1 MKSETGVRRMRAAL
15 WARSAR
21 GYVTT
26 VGATLA
32 ALAVMSVGLA
42 PAATADDIQSQQWYL
57 DAMNAQ
63 GLWKVSTGKGISV
76 AVVDTG
82 VNPETNSLKG
92 QVLPGVDVTGTAGDE
107 TDDYVG
113 HGTSMAELIA
123 GTGRGGGLKGVA
135 PGAKIIPIRTV
146 LLGIGKKGEE
156 QGDTSAKAIRAAADS
171 DAKIISMSFG
181 DDSTAEGEI
190 EAVQYARG
198 KGKLLIASVGN
209 GADKGENY
217 IGYPA
222 KYPGVV
228 GVSAINENGEVAKF
242 SESGAY
248 VDLASPGVD
257 VPVWCNNKFKSYCSK
272 SAGTSQATAI
282 TSGAAALIWS
292 VHPKWT
298 ANQVLRVM
306 IDTAGRDWP
315 KNTPS
320 RYLGYGT
327 IRPAQVLLKGKG
339 DPGAADVDPVSN
351 KKTPGLTTG
360 TAASPSASA
369 SASTSSQA
377 PNSTSGGQT
386 SAAASTSDSSGNTTL
401 WIALGAAAAVVVL
414 GGGAF
419 AVARSRRGV

>member
-1 MKSETGVRRMRAAL
+1 M
-15 WARSAR
+15 
-21 GYVTT
+21 TT
-26 VGATLA
+26 VGATLG
-32 ALAVMSVGLA
+32 ALAVMSVGPA
-42 PAATADDIQSQQWYL
+42 PAAAADDIQSQQWYL
-57 DAMNAQ
+57 NAMNAQ

-82 VNPETNSLKG
+82 VNPDTNSLKG
-92 QVLPGVDVTGTAGDE
+92 QVLPGVDATGTTGDE
-107 TDDYVG
+107 TDDYAG

-146 LLGIGKKGEE
+146 LLGIGKKGE
-156 QGDTSAKAIRAAADS
+156 QKGDTSAKAIRAAADS
-171 DAKIISMSFG
+171 DAKIINMSFG
-181 DDSTAEGEI
+181 TYSEDDGER
-190 EAVQYARG
+190 EAVQYAQS
-198 KGKLLIASVGN
+198 KGKLLIAAVGN
-209 GADKGENY
+209 AADIAKNY

-242 SESGAY
+242 SQDGAY

-257 VPVWCNNKFKSYCSK
+257 VPTWCDKTFKSYCAQSN
-272 SAGTSQATAI
+272 GTSQAAAI
-282 TSGAAALIWS
+282 TSGAAALIWAA
-292 VHPKWT
+292 HPKWT

-315 KNTPS
+315 KSTPS

-339 DPGAADVDPVSN
+339 VPGAADVDPVTN
-351 KKTPGLTTG
+351 KKTPGLSVG
-360 TAASPSASA
+360 ASPSA

-377 PNSTSGGQT
+377 SNSTSNART
-386 SAAASTSDSSGNTTL
+386 SAAGSSSDSSGNTTL
-401 WIALGAAAAVVVL
+401 WVALGAAAAVVVI

-419 AVARSRRGV
+419 AVIRSRRGV

>member
-1 MKSETGVRRMRAAL
+1 M
-15 WARSAR
+15 
-21 GYVTT
+21 
-26 VGATLA
+26 GATLG

-42 PAATADDIQSQQWYL
+42 PSAAADDIQSQQWYL

-63 GLWKVSTGKGISV
+63 GLWKASTGKGISV

-82 VNPETNSLKG
+82 VNPDTSSLKG
-92 QVLPGVDVTGTAGDE
+92 QVLPGVDVTEAAGDE
-107 TDDYVG
+107 TNDYEG

-123 GTGRGGGLKGVA
+123 GTGSGGGLRGVA
-135 PGAKIIPIRTV
+135 PGAKIIPIRTA
-146 LLGIGKKGEE
+146 LTGIDKKAEK
-156 QGDTSAKAIRAAADS
+156 QGDTTVKAIRAAADS

-181 DDSTAEGEI
+181 GDFPIDGEP

-209 GADKGENY
+209 GADQGENY

-222 KYPGVV
+222 KDPGVV

-282 TSGAAALIWS
+282 ASGAAALIWS
-292 VHPKWT
+292 AHPKWT

-339 DPGAADVDPVSN
+339 DPGAADIDPVSN

-360 TAASPSASA
+360 TAASPSA

-401 WIALGAAAAVVVL
+401 WVALGAAAAVVVL

-419 AVARSRRGV
+419 AVARSRRGA

>member
-1 MKSETGVRRMRAAL
+1 MKSGTGVRRMRAAL
-15 WARSAR
+15 WARHAR
-21 GYVTT
+21 RHVTT
-26 VGATLA
+26 MGATLG
-32 ALAVMSVGLA
+32 ALAVMSVGPA
-42 PAATADDIQSQQWYL
+42 PAAAADGVQSQQWYL

-82 VNPETNSLKG
+82 VNPNTNSLKG
-92 QVLPGVDVTGTAGDE
+92 QVLPGVDVTGSTGDE
-107 TDDYVG
+107 TDDYTG

-123 GTGRGGGLKGVA
+123 GTGSGGGIKGVA

-171 DAKIISMSFG
+171 DAKIISMSFETFSAFDG
-181 DDSTAEGEI
+181 GL
-190 EAVQYARG
+190 EAVQYAES
-198 KGKLLIASVGN
+198 KGKLLIAGVGN
-209 GADKGENY
+209 SADIAKNY

-242 SESGAY
+242 SQDGAY

-257 VPVWCNNKFKSYCSK
+257 VPTWCDKTFKSYCPQSN
-272 SAGTSQATAI
+272 GTSQATAI

-292 VHPKWT
+292 AHPKWT

-315 KNTPS
+315 KSTPS

-339 DPGAADVDPVSN
+339 VPGAADVDPVTN
-351 KKTPGLTTG
+351 KKTPGLSVG
-360 TAASPSASA
+360 ASPSA

-377 PNSTSGGQT
+377 SNSASNART
-386 SAAASTSDSSGNTTL
+386 SAAGSSSDSSGNTTL
-401 WIALGAAAAVVVL
+401 WVALGAAAAVVVI

-419 AVARSRRGV
+419 AVIRSRRGV

>member
-1 MKSETGVRRMRAAL
+1 M
-15 WARSAR
+15 
-21 GYVTT
+21 TT
-26 VGATLA
+26 VGATLG

-42 PAATADDIQSQQWYL
+42 PSAAADDIQSQQWYL

-63 GLWKVSTGKGISV
+63 GLWKASTGKGISV

-82 VNPETNSLKG
+82 VNPDTSSLKG
-92 QVLPGVDVTGTAGDE
+92 QVLPGVDVTEAAGDE
-107 TDDYVG
+107 TNDYEG

-123 GTGRGGGLKGVA
+123 GTGSGGGLRGVA
-135 PGAKIIPIRTV
+135 PGAKIIPIRTA
-146 LLGIGKKGEE
+146 LTGIDKKAEK
-156 QGDTSAKAIRAAADS
+156 QGDTTVKAIRAAADS

-181 DDSTAEGEI
+181 GDFPIDGEP

-209 GADKGENY
+209 GADQGENY

-222 KYPGVV
+222 KDPGVV

-282 TSGAAALIWS
+282 ASGAAALIWS
-292 VHPKWT
+292 AHPKWT

-339 DPGAADVDPVSN
+339 DPGAADIDPVSN

-360 TAASPSASA
+360 TAASPSA

-401 WIALGAAAAVVVL
+401 WVALGAAAAVVVL

-419 AVARSRRGV
+419 AVARSRRGA

>member
-1 MKSETGVRRMRAAL
+1 M
-15 WARSAR
+15 
-21 GYVTT
+21 TT
-26 VGATLA
+26 VGATLG

-42 PAATADDIQSQQWYL
+42 PSAAADDVQSQQWYL

-82 VNPETNSLKG
+82 VNPDTSSLKG
-92 QVLPGVDVTGTAGDE
+92 QVLPGVDVTRAAGDE
-107 TDDYVG
+107 TDDYLS

-123 GTGRGGGLKGVA
+123 GTGKGGGLKGVA
-135 PGAKIIPIRTV
+135 PGAKIIPIRTA
-146 LLGIGKKGEE
+146 LTGIDKKTEK
-156 QGDTSAKAIRAAADS
+156 QGDTLVKAIRTAADS
-171 DAKIISMSFG
+171 DAKIISMSLSG
-181 DDSTAEGEI
+181 DFPVDGEL
-190 EAVQYARG
+190 EAVQYAQS
-198 KGKLLIASVGN
+198 KGKLLIAGVGN

-222 KYPGVV
+222 KDPGVV

-257 VPVWCNNKFKSYCSK
+257 VPVWCDNKFKSYCPQRG
-272 SAGTSQATAI
+272 GTSQATAI

-339 DPGAADVDPVSN
+339 DPGAADIDPVSN

-360 TAASPSASA
+360 TAASPSA

-401 WIALGAAAAVVVL
+401 WIALGAAAVVVVL

>member
-1 MKSETGVRRMRAAL
+1 M
-15 WARSAR
+15 
-21 GYVTT
+21 TT
-26 VGATLA
+26 VGATLG
-32 ALAVMSVGLA
+32 ALAVMSVGPA
-42 PAATADDIQSQQWYL
+42 PAAAADGVQSQQWYL

-82 VNPETNSLKG
+82 VNPNTNSLKG
-92 QVLPGVDVTGTAGDE
+92 QVLPGVDVTGSTGDE
-107 TDDYVG
+107 TDDYTG

-123 GTGRGGGLKGVA
+123 GTGSGDGIKGVA

-171 DAKIISMSFG
+171 DAKIISMSFETFSAFDG
-181 DDSTAEGEI
+181 GL
-190 EAVQYARG
+190 EAVQYAEN
-198 KGKLLIASVGN
+198 KGKLLIAGVGN
-209 GADKGENY
+209 SADIAKNY

-242 SESGAY
+242 SQDGAY

-257 VPVWCNNKFKSYCSK
+257 VPTWCDKTFKSYCPQSN
-272 SAGTSQATAI
+272 GTSQATAI

-292 VHPKWT
+292 AHPKWT

-315 KNTPS
+315 KSTPS

-339 DPGAADVDPVSN
+339 VPGAADVDPVTN
-351 KKTPGLTTG
+351 KKTPGLSVG
-360 TAASPSASA
+360 ASPSA

-377 PNSTSGGQT
+377 SNSTSNDRT
-386 SAAASTSDSSGNTTL
+386 SAAGSSSDSSGNTTL
-401 WIALGAAAAVVVL
+401 WVALGAAAAVVVI

-419 AVARSRRGV
+419 AVIRSRRGV

>member
-1 MKSETGVRRMRAAL
+1 
-15 WARSAR
+15 
-21 GYVTT
+21 
-26 VGATLA
+26 
-32 ALAVMSVGLA
+32 
-42 PAATADDIQSQQWYL
+42 
-57 DAMNAQ
+57 MNAQ

-82 VNPETNSLKG
+82 VNPDTNSLKG
-92 QVLPGVDVTGTAGDE
+92 QVLPGVDATGTTGDE
-107 TDDYVG
+107 TDDYAG

-171 DAKIISMSFG
+171 DAKIINMSFG
-181 DDSTAEGEI
+181 TYSEDDGER
-190 EAVQYARG
+190 EAVQYAQS
-198 KGKLLIASVGN
+198 KGKLLIAAVGN
-209 GADKGENY
+209 AADIAKNY

-242 SESGAY
+242 SQDGAY

-257 VPVWCNNKFKSYCSK
+257 VPTWCDKTFKSYCAQSN
-272 SAGTSQATAI
+272 GTSQAAAI
-282 TSGAAALIWS
+282 TSGAAALIWAA
-292 VHPKWT
+292 HPKWT

-315 KNTPS
+315 KSTPS

-339 DPGAADVDPVSN
+339 VPGAADVDPVTN
-351 KKTPGLTTG
+351 KKTPGPSVG
-360 TAASPSASA
+360 ASPSA

-377 PNSTSGGQT
+377 SNSTSNGRT
-386 SAAASTSDSSGNTTL
+386 SAAGSSSDSSGNTTL
-401 WIALGAAAAVVVL
+401 WVALGAAAAVVVI

-419 AVARSRRGV
+419 AVIRSRRGV

>member
-1 MKSETGVRRMRAAL
+1 M
-15 WARSAR
+15 
-21 GYVTT
+21 TT
-26 VGATLA
+26 VGATLG
-32 ALAVMSVGLA
+32 ALAVMSVGPA
-42 PAATADDIQSQQWYL
+42 PAAAADGVQSQQWYL

-82 VNPETNSLKG
+82 VNPNTNSLKG
-92 QVLPGVDVTGTAGDE
+92 QVLPGVDVTGSTGDE
-107 TDDYVG
+107 TDDYTG

-123 GTGRGGGLKGVA
+123 GTGSGGGIKGVA

-171 DAKIISMSFG
+171 DAKIISMSFETFSAFDG
-181 DDSTAEGEI
+181 GL
-190 EAVQYARG
+190 EAVQYAES
-198 KGKLLIASVGN
+198 KGKLLIAGVGN
-209 GADKGENY
+209 SADIAKNY

-228 GVSAINENGEVAKF
+228 GVSAINEKGEVAKF
-242 SESGAY
+242 SQDGAY

-257 VPVWCNNKFKSYCSK
+257 VPTWCDKTFKSYCPQSN
-272 SAGTSQATAI
+272 GTSQATAI
-282 TSGAAALIWS
+282 TSGAAALIWAA
-292 VHPKWT
+292 HPKWT

-315 KNTPS
+315 KSTPS

-339 DPGAADVDPVSN
+339 VPGAADVDPVTN
-351 KKTPGLTTG
+351 KQTPGLSVG
-360 TAASPSASA
+360 ASPSA

-377 PNSTSGGQT
+377 SNSTSDART
-386 SAAASTSDSSGNTTL
+386 SAAGSSSDSSGNTTL
-401 WIALGAAAAVVVL
+401 WVALGAAAAVVVI

-419 AVARSRRGV
+419 AVIRSRRGV

>member
-1 MKSETGVRRMRAAL
+1 MKSGTGVRRIRAAL

-21 GYVTT
+21 RHVTT
-26 VGATLA
+26 VGATLG

-42 PAATADDIQSQQWYL
+42 PSAAADDNIQSQQWYL

-82 VNPETNSLKG
+82 VNPDTSSLKG
-92 QVLPGVDVTGTAGDE
+92 QVLPGVDVTKAAGDE
-107 TDDYVG
+107 TDDYLG

-123 GTGRGGGLKGVA
+123 GTGRGGGLRGVA
-135 PGAKIIPIRTV
+135 PGAEIIPIRTA
-146 LLGIGKKGEE
+146 LTGIGKKAEK
-156 QGDTSAKAIRAAADS
+156 QGDTLVKAIRAAADS
-171 DAKIISMSFG
+171 NAKIISMSLSG
-181 DDSTAEGEI
+181 DFPVDGGL
-190 EAVQYARG
+190 EAVQYAQS
-198 KGKLLIASVGN
+198 KGKLLIAGVGN
-209 GADKGENY
+209 GADSGENY

-257 VPVWCNNKFKSYCSK
+257 VPTWCDKTFKAYCPQRN
-272 SAGTSQATAI
+272 GTSQATAI

-292 VHPKWT
+292 AHPKWT

-315 KNTPS
+315 KDTPS

-339 DPGAADVDPVSN
+339 DPGAADIDPVSN

-360 TAASPSASA
+360 TTASPSA

-401 WIALGAAAAVVVL
+401 WVALGAAAVVVVL

-419 AVARSRRGV
+419 AVARSRRGA

>member
-1 MKSETGVRRMRAAL
+1 MRAAL
-15 WARSAR
+15 WARHAR
-21 GYVTT
+21 RHVTT
-26 VGATLA
+26 VGATLG

-42 PAATADDIQSQQWYL
+42 PAAAADDIQSQQWYL

-82 VNPETNSLKG
+82 VNPDTNSLKG
-92 QVLPGVDVTGTAGDE
+92 QVLPGVDATGTTGDE
-107 TDDYVG
+107 TDDYAG

-146 LLGIGKKGEE
+146 LLGIGKKGE
-156 QGDTSAKAIRAAADS
+156 QKGDTSAKAIRAAADS
-171 DAKIISMSFG
+171 DAKIINMSFG
-181 DDSTAEGEI
+181 TYSEDDGER
-190 EAVQYARG
+190 EAVQYAQS
-198 KGKLLIASVGN
+198 KGKLLIAAVGN
-209 GADKGENY
+209 AADIAKNY

-242 SESGAY
+242 SQDGAY

-257 VPVWCNNKFKSYCSK
+257 VPTWCDKTFKSYCAQSN
-272 SAGTSQATAI
+272 GTSQAAAI
-282 TSGAAALIWS
+282 TSGAAALIWAA
-292 VHPKWT
+292 HPKWT

-315 KNTPS
+315 KSTPS

-339 DPGAADVDPVSN
+339 VPGAADVDPVTN
-351 KKTPGLTTG
+351 KKTPGPSVG
-360 TAASPSASA
+360 ASPSA

-377 PNSTSGGQT
+377 SNSTSDGRT
-386 SAAASTSDSSGNTTL
+386 SAAGSSSDSSGNTTL
-401 WIALGAAAAVVVL
+401 WVALGAAAAVVVI

-419 AVARSRRGV
+419 AVIRSRRGV

>member
-1 MKSETGVRRMRAAL
+1 M
-15 WARSAR
+15 
-21 GYVTT
+21 TT
-26 VGATLA
+26 VGATLG

-42 PAATADDIQSQQWYL
+42 PSAAADDIQSQQWYL

-82 VNPETNSLKG
+82 VNPDTSSLKG
-92 QVLPGVDVTGTAGDE
+92 QVLPGVDVTEAAGDE
-107 TDDYVG
+107 TNDYEG

-123 GTGRGGGLKGVA
+123 GTGGGGGLRGVA
-135 PGAKIIPIRTV
+135 PGAKIIPIRTA
-146 LLGIGKKGEE
+146 LTGIDKKAEK
-156 QGDTSAKAIRAAADS
+156 QGDTTVKAIRAAADS

-181 DDSTAEGEI
+181 GDFPIDGEP
-190 EAVQYARG
+190 EAVQYARS

-209 GADKGENY
+209 GADQGENY

-222 KYPGVV
+222 KDPGVV

-257 VPVWCNNKFKSYCSK
+257 VPLWCNNKFRSYCSK
-272 SAGTSQATAI
+272 SAGTSQAAAI

-292 VHPKWT
+292 AHPKWT

-339 DPGAADVDPVSN
+339 DPGAADIDPVSN

-360 TAASPSASA
+360 TATSPSA
-369 SASTSSQA
+369 SASTSSKA
-377 PNSTSGGQT
+377 PNPTSGGQT

-401 WIALGAAAAVVVL
+401 WVALGAAAAVVVL

-419 AVARSRRGV
+419 AVVRSRRGA

>member
-1 MKSETGVRRMRAAL
+1 M
-15 WARSAR
+15 
-21 GYVTT
+21 TT
-26 VGATLA
+26 VGATLG

-42 PAATADDIQSQQWYL
+42 PAAAADDIQSQQWYL

-82 VNPETNSLKG
+82 VNPDTNSLKG
-92 QVLPGVDVTGTAGDE
+92 QVLPGVDVTGTTGDE
-107 TDDYVG
+107 TDDYTG

-123 GTGRGGGLKGVA
+123 GTGSGDGLKGVA

-171 DAKIISMSFG
+171 DAKIISMSFETFSAFDG
-181 DDSTAEGEI
+181 GL
-190 EAVQYARG
+190 EAVQYAES
-198 KGKLLIASVGN
+198 KGKLLIAGVGN
-209 GADKGENY
+209 SADIAKNY

-228 GVSAINENGEVAKF
+228 GVSAINQNGEVAKF
-242 SESGAY
+242 SQDGAY

-257 VPVWCNNKFKSYCSK
+257 VPTWCDKTLKSYCAK
-272 SAGTSQATAI
+272 SNGTSQATAI

-292 VHPKWT
+292 AHPKWT

-315 KNTPS
+315 KSTPS

-327 IRPAQVLLKGKG
+327 IRPAQVLLKDKG
-339 DPGAADVDPVSN
+339 DPGAADVDPVTN
-351 KKTPGLTTG
+351 KKTPGLS
-360 TAASPSASA
+360 ASTSPSA

-377 PNSTSGGQT
+377 SKQASNSTSGGQT
-386 SAAASTSDSSGNTTL
+386 SAAGSSSDSSGNTTL
-401 WIALGAAAAVVVL
+401 WVALGAAVAVVVI

-419 AVARSRRGV
+419 AVIRSRRGV

>member
-1 MKSETGVRRMRAAL
+1 M
-15 WARSAR
+15 
-21 GYVTT
+21 TT
-26 VGATLA
+26 VGATLG
-32 ALAVMSVGLA
+32 ALAVMSVGPA
-42 PAATADDIQSQQWYL
+42 PAAAADDIQSHQWYL

-82 VNPETNSLKG
+82 VNPDTNSLKG
-92 QVLPGVDVTGTAGDE
+92 QVLPGVDATGTTGDE
-107 TDDYVG
+107 TDDYTG

-123 GTGRGGGLKGVA
+123 GTGSGGGLKGVA

-146 LLGIGKKGEE
+146 LSGIGKKGEK

-181 DDSTAEGEI
+181 TDFPIDGGL
-190 EAVQYARG
+190 EAVQYAQS
-198 KGKLLIASVGN
+198 KGKLLIAGVGN
-209 GADKGENY
+209 SADIAKNY

-242 SESGAY
+242 SENGAY

-257 VPVWCNNKFKSYCSK
+257 VPTWCDKTFKSYCPQSN
-272 SAGTSQATAI
+272 GTSQATAI

-292 VHPKWT
+292 AHPKWT

-315 KNTPS
+315 KSTPS

-339 DPGAADVDPVSN
+339 DPGAADVDPVTN
-351 KKTPGLTTG
+351 KKTPALSAG
-360 TAASPSASA
+360 TSPSA

-377 PNSTSGGQT
+377 SNSTSGGQT
-386 SAAASTSDSSGNTTL
+386 SAAGSSSDSSGNTTL
-401 WIALGAAAAVVVL
+401 WVALGAAAAVVVI

-419 AVARSRRGV
+419 AVIRSRRGV

>member
-1 MKSETGVRRMRAAL
+1 M
-15 WARSAR
+15 
-21 GYVTT
+21 TT
-26 VGATLA
+26 VGATLG

-42 PAATADDIQSQQWYL
+42 PSAAADDIQSQQWYL

-82 VNPETNSLKG
+82 VNPDTSSLKG
-92 QVLPGVDVTGTAGDE
+92 QVLPGVDVTKAVGDE
-107 TDDYVG
+107 TDDYLG

-123 GTGRGGGLKGVA
+123 GTGSGGGLKGVA
-135 PGAKIIPIRTV
+135 PGAKIIPIRTA
-146 LLGIGKKGEE
+146 LTGIDKKTEK
-156 QGDTSAKAIRAAADS
+156 QGDTLVKAIRAAADS
-171 DAKIISMSFG
+171 DAKIISMSLSG
-181 DDSTAEGEI
+181 DFPVDGEL
-190 EAVQYARG
+190 EAVQYAQS
-198 KGKLLIASVGN
+198 KGKLLIAGVGN
-209 GADKGENY
+209 GADQGENY

-222 KYPGVV
+222 KDPGVV

-257 VPVWCNNKFKSYCSK
+257 VPVWCDNKFKSYCSQR
-272 SAGTSQATAI
+272 SGTSQATAI
-282 TSGAAALIWS
+282 ASGAAALIWS
-292 VHPKWT
+292 AHPKWT

-339 DPGAADVDPVSN
+339 DPGAADIDPVSN
-351 KKTPGLTTG
+351 KKTPGLSTG
-360 TAASPSASA
+360 TAASPSA

-401 WIALGAAAAVVVL
+401 WVALGAAAAVVAV

-419 AVARSRRGV
+419 AVARSRRGA

>member
-1 MKSETGVRRMRAAL
+1 M
-15 WARSAR
+15 
-21 GYVTT
+21 TT
-26 VGATLA
+26 VGATLG

-42 PAATADDIQSQQWYL
+42 PSAAADDIQSQQWYL

-63 GLWKVSTGKGISV
+63 GLWKVSTGKGVSV

-82 VNPETNSLKG
+82 VNPDTSSLKG
-92 QVLPGVDVTGTAGDE
+92 QVLPGVDVTATAGDE
-107 TDDYVG
+107 TDDYEG

-146 LLGIGKKGEE
+146 LTGIGKKDEK
-156 QGDTSAKAIRAAADS
+156 QGDTSVKAIRAAADS
-171 DAKIISMSFG
+171 DAKIINLSFG
-181 DDSTAEGEI
+181 GDFPIDGEL
-190 EAVQYARG
+190 EAVQYAQA
-198 KGKLLIASVGN
+198 KGKLLIAGVGN
-209 GADKGENY
+209 GADQGENY

-222 KYPGVV
+222 KEPGVV

-257 VPVWCNNKFKSYCSK
+257 VPVWCDNKFKSYCSK
-272 SAGTSQATAI
+272 SSGTSQATAI
-282 TSGAAALIWS
+282 ASGAAALIWS
-292 VHPKWT
+292 AHPKWT

-339 DPGAADVDPVSN
+339 DPGAADVDPVTN
-351 KKTPGLTTG
+351 KKTPGQATG
-360 TAASPSASA
+360 TAASPSASTP
-369 SASTSSQA
+369 TSSQT
-377 PNSTSGGQT
+377 PTSGGQT
-386 SAAASTSDSSGNTTL
+386 SAAGAASGSSGSSTL
-401 WIALGAAAAVVVL
+401 WVALGAAAVVVVL

-419 AVARSRRGV
+419 AVARSRRGA

>member
-1 MKSETGVRRMRAAL
+1 MKSETGARRMRAAL
-15 WARSAR
+15 WAGSAR

-42 PAATADDIQSQQWYL
+42 PAATADDVQSQQWYL

-82 VNPETNSLKG
+82 VNPDTNSLKG
-92 QVLPGVDVTGTAGDE
+92 QVLPGVDVTGTTGDE

-146 LLGIGKKGEE
+146 ALGIGKKGEE
-156 QGDTSAKAIRAAADS
+156 QGDTSASAIRAAADS
-171 DAKIISMSFG
+171 DAKIINMSVGAYSEG
-181 DDSTAEGEI
+181 DGER
-190 EAVQYARG
+190 EAVQYAES
-198 KGKLLIASVGN
+198 KGKLLIAAVGN
-209 GADKGENY
+209 AADIAKNF
-217 IGYPA
+217 IDYPA
-222 KYPGVV
+222 RYPGVV

-242 SESGAY
+242 SQDGAY
-248 VDLASPGVD
+248 VDLASPGVA
-257 VPVWCNNKFKSYCSK
+257 VPTWCDKTFKAYCPQSN
-272 SAGTSQATAI
+272 GTSQATAI

-292 VHPKWT
+292 AHPKWT

-339 DPGAADVDPVSN
+339 DPGAADIDPVSN

-369 SASTSSQA
+369 STSSKA
-377 PNSTSGGQT
+377 PNPTSGGQT

-401 WIALGAAAAVVVL
+401 WVALGAAAAVVVL

-419 AVARSRRGV
+419 AVARSRRGA

>member
-1 MKSETGVRRMRAAL
+1 MRAAL
-15 WARSAR
+15 WARHAR
-21 GYVTT
+21 RHVTT
-26 VGATLA
+26 VGATLG

-42 PAATADDIQSQQWYL
+42 PAAAADGVQSQQWYL

-82 VNPETNSLKG
+82 VNPNTNSLKG
-92 QVLPGVDVTGTAGDE
+92 QVLPGVDVTGSTGDE
-107 TDDYVG
+107 TDDYTG

-123 GTGRGGGLKGVA
+123 GTGSGDGIKGVA

-146 LLGIGKKGEE
+146 LLGIGRKGEE

-171 DAKIISMSFG
+171 DAKIISMSFETFSAFDG
-181 DDSTAEGEI
+181 GL
-190 EAVQYARG
+190 EAVQYAES
-198 KGKLLIASVGN
+198 KGKLLIAGVGN
-209 GADKGENY
+209 SADIAKNY

-242 SESGAY
+242 SQDGAY

-257 VPVWCNNKFKSYCSK
+257 VPTWCDKTFKSYCPQSN
-272 SAGTSQATAI
+272 GTSQATAI

-292 VHPKWT
+292 AHPKWT

-315 KNTPS
+315 KSTPS

-339 DPGAADVDPVSN
+339 VPGAADVDPVTN
-351 KKTPGLTTG
+351 KKTPGLSVG
-360 TAASPSASA
+360 ASPSA

-377 PNSTSGGQT
+377 SNSTSNAGT
-386 SAAASTSDSSGNTTL
+386 SAAGSSSDSSGNTTL
-401 WIALGAAAAVVVL
+401 WVALGAAAAVVVI

-419 AVARSRRGV
+419 AVIRSRRGV

>member
-1 MKSETGVRRMRAAL
+1 M
-15 WARSAR
+15 
-21 GYVTT
+21 TT
-26 VGATLA
+26 VGATLG

-42 PAATADDIQSQQWYL
+42 PASSADDVQSQQWYL

-82 VNPETNSLKG
+82 VNPDTNSMKG
-92 QVLPGVDVTGTAGDE
+92 QVLPGVDVTGTTGDE
-107 TDDYVG
+107 TDDYEG

-123 GTGRGGGLKGVA
+123 GTGSGDGLKGVA
-135 PGAKIIPIRTV
+135 PGAKIIPIRTA
-146 LLGIGKKGEE
+146 LTGIGKKAEK
-156 QGDTSAKAIRAAADS
+156 QGDISAKAIRAAADS

-181 DDSTAEGEI
+181 TDFPIDGGL
-190 EAVQYARG
+190 EAVQYAQS
-198 KGKLLIASVGN
+198 KGKLLIAGVGN
-209 GADKGENY
+209 GAEDANY

-228 GVSAINENGEVAKF
+228 GVSAIDENGEVAKF
-242 SESGAY
+242 SENGAY

-257 VPVWCNNKFKSYCSK
+257 VPTWCDKTFKSYCAK
-272 SAGTSQATAI
+272 SNGTSQATAI

-292 VHPKWT
+292 AHPKWT

-315 KNTPS
+315 KSTPS

-339 DPGAADVDPVSN
+339 DPGPADVDPVTN
-351 KKTPGLTTG
+351 KKTPGLSAGTG
-360 TAASPSASA
+360 ASSSASA
-369 SASTSSQA
+369 SASTSSQ
-377 PNSTSGGQT
+377 PPKSTSGGLT
-386 SAAASTSDSSGNTTL
+386 SAAGSNSTSSGDNTL
-401 WIALGAAAAVVVL
+401 WVVLGAVAAVVVI
-414 GGGAF
+414 GGGGF
-419 AVARSRRGV
+419 AVFRARRGN

>member
-1 MKSETGVRRMRAAL
+1 MRAAL
-15 WARSAR
+15 WARHAR
-21 GYVTT
+21 RHVTT
-26 VGATLA
+26 VGATLG

-42 PAATADDIQSQQWYL
+42 PAAAADDIQSQQWYL

-82 VNPETNSLKG
+82 VNPDTNSLKG
-92 QVLPGVDVTGTAGDE
+92 QVLPGVDVTGTTGDE
-107 TDDYVG
+107 TDDYTG

-123 GTGRGGGLKGVA
+123 GTGSGDGLKGVA
-135 PGAKIIPIRTV
+135 PGVKIIPIRTV

-171 DAKIISMSFG
+171 DAKIISMSFESVSAFDG
-181 DDSTAEGEI
+181 GL
-190 EAVQYARG
+190 EAVRYAES
-198 KGKLLIASVGN
+198 KGKLLIAGVGN
-209 GADKGENY
+209 SADIAKNY

-222 KYPGVV
+222 RYPGVV

-242 SESGAY
+242 SQDGAY

-257 VPVWCNNKFKSYCSK
+257 VPTWCDKTLKSYCPQSN
-272 SAGTSQATAI
+272 GTSQATAI

-292 VHPKWT
+292 AHPKWT

-315 KNTPS
+315 KSTPS

-339 DPGAADVDPVSN
+339 DPGPADVDPVTN
-351 KKTPGLTTG
+351 KKTPGLSAGTG
-360 TAASPSASA
+360 ASSSA
-369 SASTSSQA
+369 SASTSSQ
-377 PNSTSGGQT
+377 PPKSTSGGLT
-386 SAAASTSDSSGNTTL
+386 SAAGSSSTSSGDNTL
-401 WIALGAAAAVVVL
+401 WVVLGAVAAVVVI
-414 GGGAF
+414 GGGGFAAF
-419 AVARSRRGV
+419 RARRGN

>member
-1 MKSETGVRRMRAAL
+1 MKSGTGVRRIRAAL

-21 GYVTT
+21 RHVTT
-26 VGATLA
+26 VGATLG

-42 PAATADDIQSQQWYL
+42 PSAAADDIQSQQWYL

-63 GLWKVSTGKGISV
+63 GLWKASTGKGISV

-82 VNPETNSLKG
+82 VNPDTSSLKG
-92 QVLPGVDVTGTAGDE
+92 QVLPGVDVTEAAGDE
-107 TDDYVG
+107 TNDYEG

-123 GTGRGGGLKGVA
+123 GTGSGGGLRGVA
-135 PGAKIIPIRTV
+135 PGAKIIPIRTA
-146 LLGIGKKGEE
+146 LTGIDKKAEK
-156 QGDTSAKAIRAAADS
+156 QGDTTVKAIRAAADS

-181 DDSTAEGEI
+181 GDFPIDGEP

-209 GADKGENY
+209 GADQGENY

-222 KYPGVV
+222 KDPGVV

-282 TSGAAALIWS
+282 ASGAAALIWS
-292 VHPKWT
+292 AHPKWT

-339 DPGAADVDPVSN
+339 DPGAADIDPVSN

-360 TAASPSASA
+360 TAASPSA

-401 WIALGAAAAVVVL
+401 WVALGAAAAVVVL

-419 AVARSRRGV
+419 AVARSRRGA

>member
-1 MKSETGVRRMRAAL
+1 M
-15 WARSAR
+15 
-21 GYVTT
+21 TT
-26 VGATLA
+26 VGATLGT
-32 ALAVMSVGLA
+32 LAVMSVGLA
-42 PAATADDIQSQQWYL
+42 PAAAADDIQSQQWYL

-82 VNPETNSLKG
+82 VNPDTNSLKG
-92 QVLPGVDVTGTAGDE
+92 QVLPGVDVTGTTGDE
-107 TDDYVG
+107 TDDYTG

-123 GTGRGGGLKGVA
+123 GTGSGDGIKGVA

-171 DAKIISMSFG
+171 DAKIISMSFETFSAFHG
-181 DDSTAEGEI
+181 GL
-190 EAVQYARG
+190 EAVQYAES
-198 KGKLLIASVGN
+198 KGKLLIAGVGN
-209 GADKGENY
+209 SADIAKNY

-242 SESGAY
+242 SQDGAY

-257 VPVWCNNKFKSYCSK
+257 VPTWCDKTFKSYCPQSN
-272 SAGTSQATAI
+272 GTSQATAI
-282 TSGAAALIWS
+282 TSGAAALIWAA
-292 VHPKWT
+292 HPKWT

-315 KNTPS
+315 KSTPS

-339 DPGAADVDPVSN
+339 VPGAADVDPVTN
-351 KKTPGLTTG
+351 KKTPGLSAG
-360 TAASPSASA
+360 ASPSA

-377 PNSTSGGQT
+377 SNSTSNAQT
-386 SAAASTSDSSGNTTL
+386 SAAGSSSDSSGNTTL
-401 WIALGAAAAVVVL
+401 WVALGAAAAVVVI

-419 AVARSRRGV
+419 AVIRSRRGV

>member
-1 MKSETGVRRMRAAL
+1 M
-15 WARSAR
+15 
-21 GYVTT
+21 TT
-26 VGATLA
+26 VGATLG

-42 PAATADDIQSQQWYL
+42 PSAAADDIQSQQWYL
-57 DAMNAQ
+57 DAMNVQ

-82 VNPETNSLKG
+82 VNPDTSSLKG
-92 QVLPGVDVTGTAGDE
+92 QVLPGVDVTEAAGDE
-107 TDDYVG
+107 TNDYEG

-123 GTGRGGGLKGVA
+123 GTGSGGSLRGVA
-135 PGAKIIPIRTV
+135 PGAKIIPIRTA
-146 LLGIGKKGEE
+146 LTGIDKKAEK
-156 QGDTSAKAIRAAADS
+156 QGDTTVKAIRAAADS

-181 DDSTAEGEI
+181 GDFPIDGEP

-209 GADKGENY
+209 GADQGENY

-222 KYPGVV
+222 KDPGVV

-282 TSGAAALIWS
+282 ASGAAALIWS
-292 VHPKWT
+292 AHPKWT

-315 KNTPS
+315 KDTPS

-327 IRPAQVLLKGKG
+327 IRPAQVLLKGNG
-339 DPGAADVDPVSN
+339 DPGAADIDPVSN

-369 SASTSSQA
+369 STSSQA
-377 PNSTSGGQT
+377 PNPTSGGQT

-401 WIALGAAAAVVVL
+401 WVALGAAAAVVVL

-419 AVARSRRGV
+419 AVARSRRGA

>member
-1 MKSETGVRRMRAAL
+1 MKSETGVRRIRAAL

-21 GYVTT
+21 RHVTT
-26 VGATLA
+26 VGATLG

-42 PAATADDIQSQQWYL
+42 PSAAADGIQSQQWYL

-82 VNPETNSLKG
+82 VNPDTSSLEG

-146 LLGIGKKGEE
+146 ALGIGKKGEE
-156 QGDTSAKAIRAAADS
+156 QGDTSTSAIRAAADS
-171 DAKIISMSFG
+171 DAKIINMSVG
-181 DDSTAEGEI
+181 TYSEDDGER
-190 EAVQYARG
+190 EAVQYAQS
-198 KGKLLIASVGN
+198 KGKLLIAAVGN
-209 GADKGENY
+209 AADIAKNY

-242 SESGAY
+242 SQDGAY

-257 VPVWCNNKFKSYCSK
+257 VPTWCDKTLKSYCAQSN
-272 SAGTSQATAI
+272 GTSQAAAI

-292 VHPKWT
+292 AHPKWT

-339 DPGAADVDPVSN
+339 DPGAADIDPVSN

-360 TAASPSASA
+360 STASPSASA
-369 SASTSSQA
+369 STSSHA
-377 PNSTSGGQT
+377 SNSTSGGQT

-401 WIALGAAAAVVVL
+401 WVALGAAAVVVVL

-419 AVARSRRGV
+419 AVVRSRRGA

>member
-1 MKSETGVRRMRAAL
+1 MKSGTGVPRMRAAL
-15 WARSAR
+15 WARHAR
-21 GYVTT
+21 RHVTT
-26 VGATLA
+26 VGATLG

-42 PAATADDIQSQQWYL
+42 PAAAADDIQSQQWYL

-82 VNPETNSLKG
+82 VNPDTNSLKG
-92 QVLPGVDVTGTAGDE
+92 QVLPGVDATGTTGDE
-107 TDDYVG
+107 TDDYAG

-171 DAKIISMSFG
+171 DAKIINMSFG
-181 DDSTAEGEI
+181 TYSEDDGEL
-190 EAVQYARG
+190 EAVQYAQS
-198 KGKLLIASVGN
+198 KGKLLIAAVGN
-209 GADKGENY
+209 AADIAKNY

-242 SESGAY
+242 SQDGAY

-257 VPVWCNNKFKSYCSK
+257 VPTWCDKALRSYCAQSN
-272 SAGTSQATAI
+272 GTSQAAAI

-292 VHPKWT
+292 AHPKWT

-315 KNTPS
+315 KSTPS

-339 DPGAADVDPVSN
+339 DPGPADVDPVTN
-351 KKTPGLTTG
+351 KKTPGLSAGTG
-360 TAASPSASA
+360 ASSSA
-369 SASTSSQA
+369 SASTSSQ
-377 PNSTSGGQT
+377 PPKSTSGGLT
-386 SAAASTSDSSGNTTL
+386 SAAGSSSTSSGDNTL
-401 WIALGAAAAVVVL
+401 WVVLGAVAAVVVI
-414 GGGAF
+414 GGGGF
-419 AVARSRRGV
+419 AVFRARRGN

>member
-1 MKSETGVRRMRAAL
+1 M
-15 WARSAR
+15 
-21 GYVTT
+21 
-26 VGATLA
+26 GATLA

-42 PAATADDIQSQQWYL
+42 PAAAADDVQSQQWYL

-82 VNPETNSLKG
+82 VNPDTSSLRG
-92 QVLPGVDVTGTAGDE
+92 QVLPGVDVTGTTGNE
-107 TDDYVG
+107 TDDYAG
-113 HGTSMAELIA
+113 HGTSMGELIA
-123 GTGRGGGLKGVA
+123 GTGRDGGLKGVA

-171 DAKIISMSFG
+171 DAKIINMSFG
-181 DDSTAEGEI
+181 TYSEGDGER
-190 EAVQYARG
+190 EAVQYAQS
-198 KGKLLIASVGN
+198 KGKLLIAAVGN
-209 GADKGENY
+209 AADIAKDY

-222 KYPGVV
+222 KFSGVV
-228 GVSAINENGEVAKF
+228 GVSAIDQNGEVAKF
-242 SESGAY
+242 SQDGAY

-257 VPVWCNNKFKSYCSK
+257 VPTWCDKTLKSYC
-272 SAGTSQATAI
+272 AHNNGTSQAAAI
-282 TSGAAALIWS
+282 ASGAAALIWS
-292 VHPKWT
+292 AHPKWT

-339 DPGAADVDPVSN
+339 DPGAADVDPVTN
-351 KKTPGLTTG
+351 KKTPGLSDTG
-360 TAASPSASA
+360 ASAAASPSP
-369 SASTSSQA
+369 SSQA
-377 PNSTSGGQT
+377 STPTSGGQT
-386 SAAASTSDSSGNTTL
+386 SAAGVSSDSSGDTTL
-401 WIALGAAAAVVVL
+401 WVAIGAAVAVVVVA
-414 GGGAF
+414 GGAF

>member
-1 MKSETGVRRMRAAL
+1 MKSGTGVRRIRAAL

-21 GYVTT
+21 RHVTT
-26 VGATLA
+26 VSATLG

-42 PAATADDIQSQQWYL
+42 PSAAADDVQSQQWYL

-82 VNPETNSLKG
+82 VNPNTSSLKG
-92 QVLPGVDVTGTAGDE
+92 QVLPGVDVTTTVGDE
-107 TDDYVG
+107 TDDYLG

-135 PGAKIIPIRTV
+135 PGAKIIPIRTA
-146 LLGIGKKGEE
+146 LTGIGKKAEKR
-156 QGDTSAKAIRAAADS
+156 GDTSMKAIRAAADS

-181 DDSTAEGEI
+181 DDFPIDGGL
-190 EAVQYARG
+190 EAVRYAQS

-209 GADKGENY
+209 GADEGENY
-217 IGYPA
+217 IGYPV

-228 GVSAINENGEVAKF
+228 GVSAINESGEVAKF

-272 SAGTSQATAI
+272 SSGTSQATAI
-282 TSGAAALIWS
+282 ASGAAALIWS
-292 VHPKWT
+292 AHPKWT

-339 DPGAADVDPVSN
+339 DPGAADVDPVTN
-351 KKTPGLTTG
+351 KKTPGLSDTG
-360 TAASPSASA
+360 ASAAASVSP
-369 SASTSSQA
+369 SSQA
-377 PNSTSGGQT
+377 SNPTSGGQT
-386 SAAASTSDSSGNTTL
+386 SAAGASSDSSGDTTL
-401 WIALGAAAAVVVL
+401 WVAIGAAVAVVVVA
-414 GGGAF
+414 GGAF

>member
-1 MKSETGVRRMRAAL
+1 M
-15 WARSAR
+15 
-21 GYVTT
+21 TT
-26 VGATLA
+26 VGATLG
-32 ALAVMSVGLA
+32 ALAVMSVGPA
-42 PAATADDIQSQQWYL
+42 PAAAADDIQSQQWYL
-57 DAMNAQ
+57 NAMNAQ

-82 VNPETNSLKG
+82 VNPDTNSLKG
-92 QVLPGVDVTGTAGDE
+92 QVLPGVDVTGSTGDE
-107 TDDYVG
+107 TDDYTG

-123 GTGRGGGLKGVA
+123 GTGSGGGIKGVA

-171 DAKIISMSFG
+171 DAKIISMSFETFSAFDG
-181 DDSTAEGEI
+181 GL
-190 EAVQYARG
+190 EAVQYAES
-198 KGKLLIASVGN
+198 KGKLLIAGVGN
-209 GADKGENY
+209 SADIAKNY

-242 SESGAY
+242 SQDGAY

-257 VPVWCNNKFKSYCSK
+257 VPTWCDKTFKSYCPQSN
-272 SAGTSQATAI
+272 GTSQATAI
-282 TSGAAALIWS
+282 TSGAAALIWAA
-292 VHPKWT
+292 HPKWT

-315 KNTPS
+315 KSTPS

-339 DPGAADVDPVSN
+339 VPGAADVDPVTN
-351 KKTPGLTTG
+351 KQTPGLSVG
-360 TAASPSASA
+360 ASPSA

-377 PNSTSGGQT
+377 SNSTSDART
-386 SAAASTSDSSGNTTL
+386 SAAGSSSDSSGNTTL
-401 WIALGAAAAVVVL
+401 WVALGAAAAVVVI

-419 AVARSRRGV
+419 AVIRSRRGV

>member
-1 MKSETGVRRMRAAL
+1 M
-15 WARSAR
+15 
-21 GYVTT
+21 
-26 VGATLA
+26 GATLG

-42 PAATADDIQSQQWYL
+42 PSAAADDNIQSQQWYL

-82 VNPETNSLKG
+82 VNPDTSSLKG
-92 QVLPGVDVTGTAGDE
+92 QVLPGVDVTKAAGDE
-107 TDDYVG
+107 TDDYLG

-123 GTGRGGGLKGVA
+123 GTGRGGGLRGVA
-135 PGAKIIPIRTV
+135 PGAEIIPIRTA
-146 LLGIGKKGEE
+146 LTGIGKKAEK
-156 QGDTSAKAIRAAADS
+156 QGDTLVKAIRAAADS
-171 DAKIISMSFG
+171 NAKIISMSLSG
-181 DDSTAEGEI
+181 DFPVDGGL
-190 EAVQYARG
+190 EAVQYAQS
-198 KGKLLIASVGN
+198 KGKLLIAGVGN
-209 GADKGENY
+209 GADSGENY

-257 VPVWCNNKFKSYCSK
+257 VPTWCDKTFKAYCPQRN
-272 SAGTSQATAI
+272 GTSQATAI

-292 VHPKWT
+292 AHPKWT

-315 KNTPS
+315 KDTPS

-339 DPGAADVDPVSN
+339 DPGAADIDPVSN

-360 TAASPSASA
+360 TTASPSA

-401 WIALGAAAAVVVL
+401 WVALGAAAVVVVL

-419 AVARSRRGV
+419 AVARSRRGA

>member
-1 MKSETGVRRMRAAL
+1 
-15 WARSAR
+15 
-21 GYVTT
+21 VTT
-26 VGATLA
+26 VGATLG

-42 PAATADDIQSQQWYL
+42 PSVAAADDVQSQQWYL

-63 GLWKVSTGKGISV
+63 RLWKVSTGKGISV

-82 VNPETNSLKG
+82 VNPDTSSLKG
-92 QVLPGVDVTGTAGDE
+92 QVLPGVDVTRAAGDE
-107 TDDYVG
+107 TDDYLS

-123 GTGRGGGLKGVA
+123 GTGKGGGLKGVA
-135 PGAKIIPIRTV
+135 PGAKIIPIRTA
-146 LLGIGKKGEE
+146 LTGIDKKTEK
-156 QGDTSAKAIRAAADS
+156 QGGTLVEAIRAAADS
-171 DAKIISMSFG
+171 DAKIISMSFTG
-181 DDSTAEGEI
+181 DFPVDGGL
-190 EAVQYARG
+190 EAVQYAES
-198 KGKLLIASVGN
+198 KGKLLIAGVGN
-209 GADKGENY
+209 DGDGDKNY

-257 VPVWCNNKFKSYCSK
+257 VPTWCDKTFKAYCPQSN
-272 SAGTSQATAI
+272 GTSQATAI

-292 VHPKWT
+292 AHPKWT

-339 DPGAADVDPVSN
+339 DPGAADIDPVSN

-369 SASTSSQA
+369 SASTSSRA

-419 AVARSRRGV
+419 AVARSRRGA

>member
-1 MKSETGVRRMRAAL
+1 MKSGTGVRRIRAAL
-15 WARSAR
+15 WASNAR
-21 GYVTT
+21 RHVTT
-26 VGATLA
+26 VGATLG

-42 PAATADDIQSQQWYL
+42 PSAAADDVQSQQWYL

-63 GLWKVSTGKGISV
+63 GLWKVSTGKGISI

-82 VNPETNSLKG
+82 VNPDTSSLKG
-92 QVLPGVDVTGTAGDE
+92 QVLPGVDVTGSAGDE
-107 TDDYVG
+107 TDDYES

-123 GTGRGGGLKGVA
+123 GTGSGGGLRGVA
-135 PGAKIIPIRTV
+135 PGAKIIPIRTA
-146 LLGIGKKGEE
+146 LTGIGKTIEK

-171 DAKIISMSFG
+171 DAKIISMSFTG
-181 DDSTAEGEI
+181 DFPIDGGL
-190 EAVQYARG
+190 EAVQYAES
-198 KGKLLIASVGN
+198 KGKLLIAGVGN
-209 GADKGENY
+209 DGDGDKNY

-242 SESGAY
+242 SENGAY

-257 VPVWCNNKFKSYCSK
+257 VPTWCDKTFKAYCPQSN
-272 SAGTSQATAI
+272 GTSQATAI
-282 TSGAAALIWS
+282 ASGAAALIWS
-292 VHPKWT
+292 AHPKWT

-339 DPGAADVDPVSN
+339 DPGAADVDPVTN
-351 KKTPGLTTG
+351 KKMPGLSDTG
-360 TAASPSASA
+360 ASAAASPSP
-369 SASTSSQA
+369 SSQA
-377 PNSTSGGQT
+377 SNPTSGGQT
-386 SAAASTSDSSGNTTL
+386 SAAGASSDSSGDTTL
-401 WIALGAAAAVVVL
+401 WVAIGAAVAVVVVA
-414 GGGAF
+414 GGAF
-419 AVARSRRGV
+419 AAARSRRGV

>member
-1 MKSETGVRRMRAAL
+1 M
-15 WARSAR
+15 
-21 GYVTT
+21 TT
-26 VGATLA
+26 VGATLG

-42 PAATADDIQSQQWYL
+42 PAAAADDIQSQQWYL

-82 VNPETNSLKG
+82 VNPDTNSLKG
-92 QVLPGVDVTGTAGDE
+92 QVMPGVDVTGTTGDE
-107 TDDYVG
+107 TDDYTG

-123 GTGRGGGLKGVA
+123 GTGSGDGLKGVA

-181 DDSTAEGEI
+181 TISAFDGGL
-190 EAVQYARG
+190 EAVQYAES
-198 KGKLLIASVGN
+198 KGKLLIAGVGN
-209 GADKGENY
+209 DADIAKNY

-222 KYPGVV
+222 RYPGVV

-242 SESGAY
+242 SQNGAY

-257 VPVWCNNKFKSYCSK
+257 VPTWCDKTFKSYCPQSN
-272 SAGTSQATAI
+272 GTSQATAI

-292 VHPKWT
+292 AHPKWT

-315 KNTPS
+315 KSTPS

-339 DPGAADVDPVSN
+339 VPGAADVDPVTN
-351 KKTPGLTTG
+351 KKTPGLSAGTG
-360 TAASPSASA
+360 TSPSA

-377 PNSTSGGQT
+377 ANSTSGGQT
-386 SAAASTSDSSGNTTL
+386 SAAGSSSNSSGNATL
-401 WIALGAAAAVVVL
+401 WVALGAAAAVVVI

-419 AVARSRRGV
+419 AVIRSRRGV